1 MPQTVDVAGVG
12 VGAGARR
19 ATLYM
24 VCVALSPESA
34 PAR

>member
-12 VGAGARR
+12 VGAGGRR
-19 ATLYM
+19 ARYM